1 MSSPFTT
8 DSNQALQ
15 AHHGFAQAAMGVG
28 VRRIS
33 ISNQSPKAVGT
44 SAHGCYKPAPA
55 KSEALFS
62 DRGDLECPHCG
73 AVSVFR
79 IRRIT
84 DEKFSPEASY
94 CCTNKDCGHAF
105 VARTESITTPAQE
118 DRPSHAPELPNERT
132 RLECPHCDTPSLIRS
147 SRRITK
153 LTREVTYC
161 CNNPECGH
169 TFVAHTEI
177 VRTLS
182 PSATPDPSIHL
193 PLSTHVRRD
202 LVRAQMDYAQQSQH
216 CPVFTKPLTGDLFG
230 GNPPPAD

>member
-33 ISNQSPKAVGT
+33 TSNQPPKVVGT
-44 SAHGCYKPAPA
+44 SAHGCYKPVPIVAPTQD
-55 KSEALFS
+55 
-62 DRGDLECPHCG
+62 DR
-73 AVSVFR
+73 
-79 IRRIT
+79 T
-84 DEKFSPEASY
+84 
-94 CCTNKDCGHAF
+94 
-105 VARTESITTPAQE
+105 AQ
-118 DRPSHAPELPNERT
+118 ATELPSERT

-202 LVRAQMDYAQQSQH
+202 LVRAQMDYAQQSPH
-216 CPVFTKPLTGDLFG
+216 CPVFSKLTGDLFG
-230 GNPPPAD
+230 GNAPPAD